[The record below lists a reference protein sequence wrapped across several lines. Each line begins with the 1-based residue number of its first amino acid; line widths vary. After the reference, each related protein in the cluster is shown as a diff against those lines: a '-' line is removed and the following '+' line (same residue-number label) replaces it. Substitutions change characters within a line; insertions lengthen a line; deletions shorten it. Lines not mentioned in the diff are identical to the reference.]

1 MDDLMSEVNQRAN
14 LAFSNEMEMLTFFLT
29 DEQLYGL
36 NVFKIIE
43 ILETPK
49 TITAMP
55 ESGLGVIGTIDFRGH
70 PITVIDL
77 AMVLGLT
84 PMDLTQGVSYILVCE
99 YSTTTQ
105 GFLISRPDRLINKSW
120 NEVIAPHGSV
130 FEGSYLTAITYYR
143 DIPIQILD
151 VEMILVDIIGVDA
164 HVSKD
169 LVSEGKQIVQSH
181 HHILAAD
188 DSRAARILLA
198 SALDQLG
205 VKHTIVEDAQHA
217 YELLEQSV
225 VEGNGQCA
233 YSMVIS
239 DIEMPIMDG
248 FTFTRKVRSN
258 PKLAHIYL
266 VLHSSLSNKSN
277 SEKAKQMGAND
288 FIPKFQPD
296 KITKVILDQLNKAVT
311 LGSSNSEVDPIV
323 RTIFQKN

>member
-1 MDDLMSEVNQRAN
+1 MDDLMSEVNQRTN

-29 DEQLYGL
+29 DGQLYGL

-49 TITAMP
+49 NITVMP
-55 ESGLGVIGTIDFRGH
+55 DSGPGVIGTIDFRGH

-77 AMVLGLT
+77 SIALGLPPT
-84 PMDLTQGVSYILVCE
+84 DLSQGVSYILVCE
-99 YSTTTQ
+99 YSVSTQ

-120 NEVIAPHGSV
+120 TDIIAPQGTI
-130 FEGSYLTAITYYR
+130 FEGSFLTAITYHQGV
-143 DIPIQILD
+143 PIQILD
-151 VEMILVDIIGVDA
+151 VEMILANIIGIDD
-164 HVSKD
+164 HVSAA
-169 LVSEGKQIVQSH
+169 VVAQGKTIVH
-181 HHILAAD
+181 KEHHILAAD
-188 DSRAARILLA
+188 DSRAARTLLA

-205 VKHTIVEDAQHA
+205 IKHTIVENAERA

-225 VEGNGQCA
+225 RDGHGHCPYNL
-233 YSMVIS
+233 VIS

-248 FTFTRKVRSN
+248 FTFTRKVKQN

-277 SEKAKQMGAND
+277 SDKARKMGAND

-296 KITKVILDQLNKAVT
+296 KIMSVILEQLANAENH
-311 LGSSNSEVDPIV
+311 GQPAS
-323 RTIFQKN
+323 